1 MSRIDGGVTLDLCL
15 EVLMKTPHL
24 VNYDQGG
31 RVVRGGGWGRE
42 LHLLRTVK
50 WCKRA
55 NHGCIVSADFTVLEN
70 YLGGANLYAT
80 FNELFGSIKCA
91 AVSLSE

>member
-1 MSRIDGGVTLDLCL
+1 
-15 EVLMKTPHL
+15 MKTPHL

-31 RVVRGGGWGRE
+31 GQGAGGGEGRE

-50 WCKRA
+50 WCKHA

-70 YLGGANLYAT
+70 YLCGANLYAT
-80 FNELFGSIKCA
+80 FKELFGSIKCA
-91 AVSLSE
+91 AV